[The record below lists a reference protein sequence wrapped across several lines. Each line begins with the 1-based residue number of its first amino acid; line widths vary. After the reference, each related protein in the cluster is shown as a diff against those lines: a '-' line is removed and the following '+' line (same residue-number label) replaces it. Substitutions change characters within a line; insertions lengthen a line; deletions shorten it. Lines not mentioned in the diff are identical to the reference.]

1 MRIPWQSASFAA
13 LVFCLTVP
21 ASAQESST
29 SQLEQQVVTGIA
41 SREER
46 IDLARRYVASGR
58 FYEATKVAE
67 AILADNPGDVEAAKL
82 RNEAAE
88 GLREVQDRKLREAE
102 ELAARAGASVE
113 DRLALANAYFE
124 GGRYIAAAETYAS
137 LPSSAMTRETR
148 LRHARSLAW
157 SGRTDPAEAIY
168 VELLREDPDP
178 ALQLEY
184 GRVLSWMG
192 ASRPALEQL
201 TKTYESSRSE
211 ESLIALANA
220 RSWSGDRQGAI
231 ALLDEYLLS
240 HPSAAAV
247 QTLRDEISTSPQTR
261 IERVDRLIELEP
273 FNLALR
279 VERARLLIE
288 VGRYGAAI
296 RELEFVE
303 ERSPRKIDG
312 IAELKARARELR
324 KEQLA
329 SLETRR
335 RDLDSRKAETAE
347 EILTLAKAYVGLEE
361 YDRAIDLYSDYLR
374 LRPDDTEARIQYAR
388 VLGWDRRYEAS
399 QRQYRQLLNS
409 HPDRADLQLEYAQI
423 LSYDNEYVRAVR
435 SFNDLTDLSGNP
447 RAHLYPEVP
456 PKAHFSLGQIYRW
469 FGWNEHAVSAQN
481 DAIAL
486 DATYEPARREL
497 DIVRHLRP
505 ATLFDATY
513 TFAENSN
520 DFRLTRIDL
529 GAQKWTS
536 QRTAVEAFV
545 GRHTF
550 ERGND
555 SVDAN
560 VFGVGARYRWS
571 DRVTPRA
578 RVGLN
583 FYDSDAGTRPFW
595 ALGADIRPSLQSFGA
610 VEYNH
615 YDLVYDV
622 FTVESLGEAP
632 FVRDDPVSIDDFRG
646 MYSYNTGGHWSW
658 LGDLSYGFLSDDN
671 DRRGAHGLLT
681 YRVLKSPFV
690 AVKLDGRY
698 LSYDFRSNRYWSPDD
713 YRSIAGVLHLGDN
726 IRERL
731 FWQAELKYGKS
742 FEGDRESDIRAIE
755 GKLTV
760 PINDA
765 LDLVGA
771 YGYGKSGRLDSVLGG
786 DDELVNY
793 WQRRWY
799 VGIRVKRL
807 FRDEERRGP
816 TPYYFEERE
825 GSRNLPPIGEPR

>member
-1 MRIPWQSASFAA
+1 MQIHRQSALIAA
-13 LVFCLTVP
+13 LAICFTLP
-21 ASAQESST
+21 ISAQESST
-29 SQLEQQVVTGIA
+29 ATLEQQVVTGIA
-41 SREER
+41 SRQER
-46 IDLARRYVASGR
+46 IDLARRYVESGR
-58 FYEATKVAE
+58 FYEATKVAD

-82 RNEAAE
+82 RTEAAE
-88 GLREVQDRKLREAE
+88 GLRKVQDLKLREAE
-102 ELAARAGASVE
+102 ELAARAGSTPS

-124 GGRYIAAAETYAS
+124 GGRYIAAAETYTSIPAS
-137 LPSSAMTRETR
+137 EMTREMR

-168 VELLREDPDP
+168 VELLKEDPNP

-201 TKTYESSRSE
+201 TRTFESTKSE

-231 ALLDEYLLS
+231 ALLDEYLQA
-240 HPSAAAV
+240 HPSAPGVIA
-247 QTLRDEISTSPQTR
+247 LRDEISTSPQTR

-279 VERARLLIE
+279 VERARLLID

-303 ERSPRKIDG
+303 DRSPRKVDE
-312 IAELKARARELR
+312 IAELKARARKLR
-324 KEQLA
+324 KEQLTQ
-329 SLETRR
+329 LEARR
-335 RDLDSRKAETAE
+335 KELDARTPETAE
-347 EILTLAKAYVGLEE
+347 EIQTLAKAYVGLEE
-361 YDRAIDLYSDYLR
+361 YDRGIVLYGDYLR
-374 LRPDDTEARIQYAR
+374 LRPEDAEARIQYAR
-388 VLGWDRRYEAS
+388 VLGWDRRYNAS
-399 QRQYRQLLNS
+399 QRQYRQLLS
-409 HPDRADLQLEYAQI
+409 TYPDRADLELEYAQI
-423 LSYDNEYVRAVR
+423 LSYDADYGPAVR
-435 SFNDLTDLSGNP
+435 RFSDLTDLSGNP
-447 RAHLYPEVP
+447 RAHLYSDVP
-456 PKAHFSLGQIYRW
+456 PKAHFNLGQIYRW
-469 FGWNEHAVSAQN
+469 FGWTEHAVSAQN

-520 DFRLTRIDL
+520 DFRLTRVDL

-536 QRTAVEAFV
+536 QRTAVEAFI

-555 SVDAN
+555 AVDAN
-560 VFGVGARYRWS
+560 VAGVGARYRWS

-622 FTVESLGEAP
+622 FTVESLGEEP
-632 FVRDDPVSIDDFRG
+632 FVREDPISIDDFRG
-646 MYSYNTGGHWSW
+646 YYSRNTGGAWSW
-658 LGDLSYGFLSDDN
+658 LGDLSYGFLSDNN

-713 YRSIAGVLHLGDN
+713 YRSLAGVLHLGDN
-726 IRERL
+726 IQERL

-742 FEGDRESDIRAIE
+742 FEGSRESDIRAIE

-771 YGYGKSGRLDSVLGG
+771 YGYGKSGRLESVIGG
-786 DDELVNY
+786 DDDFVNY